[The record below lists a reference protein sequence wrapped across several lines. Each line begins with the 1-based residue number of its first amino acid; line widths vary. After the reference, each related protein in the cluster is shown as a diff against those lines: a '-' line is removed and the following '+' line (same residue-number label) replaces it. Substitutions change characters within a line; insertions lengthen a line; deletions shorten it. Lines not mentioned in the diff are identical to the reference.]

1 MKKFISK
8 QKNCFITLISLVV
21 MCEILL
27 KIDNKIIQSIGILL
41 TPIIAIFVFLLIRND
56 QKELESKKGA

>member
-8 QKNCFITLISLVV
+8 QKICFITLISLVV